1 MTKKTT
7 MRAMLCMLI
16 TAPAW
21 GQQVPFKPGAPS
33 NGAKSISP
41 VHANAAGTQGAA
53 PLKAV
58 EAQKLFEE
66 HFDKF
71 TAGSP
76 EAPDSENLSG
86 GSAGGYRIK
95 QGMMNVEGWTGYHV
109 YQAGGACALRAYESY
124 GSTYYGHLSTP
135 EAALYGEATITLRAR
150 RMTVQA
156 RLNAPLT

>member
-7 MRAMLCMLI
+7 MWAMLGMLI
-16 TAPAW
+16 TAAPAW
-21 GQQVPFKPGAPS
+21 GQQVPFVSNAGARAIPTIT
-33 NGAKSISP
+33 ATP
-41 VHANAAGTQGAA
+41 AGTPGAA
-53 PLKAV
+53 PQKAV

-95 QGMMNVEGWTGYHV
+95 QGMMSVEGWTGYHV

-150 RMTVQA
+150 RMPGATAGRVIIS
-156 RLNAPLT
+156 L

>member
-7 MRAMLCMLI
+7 MWAMLCMLI

-76 EAPDSENLSG
+76 EAPDITPGAYSLSMICCYLRNNSGYNLLG
-86 GSAGGYRIK
+86 
-95 QGMMNVEGWTGYHV
+95 
-109 YQAGGACALRAYESY
+109 
-124 GSTYYGHLSTP
+124 
-135 EAALYGEATITLRAR
+135 
-150 RMTVQA
+150 
-156 RLNAPLT
+156 